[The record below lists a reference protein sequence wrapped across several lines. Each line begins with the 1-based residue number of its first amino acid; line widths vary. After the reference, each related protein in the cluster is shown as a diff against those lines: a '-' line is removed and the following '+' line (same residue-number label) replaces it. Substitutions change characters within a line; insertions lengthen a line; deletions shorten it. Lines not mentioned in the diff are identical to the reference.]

1 MWPAGC
7 GPEDY
12 VTPECANLPTSWN
25 WSLYFC
31 QSLLESAAAQVEL
44 LETDRVEDRTW
55 TGRVAG
61 DRVVHAQYVDNFF
74 ACGTDVGAVQSAF
87 DRMRQVLEDWGFSI
101 HEVTEAQPVVHGLGL
116 IIDGSRKRISL
127 TPARIWKLR
136 LAALALGRRRVP
148 PPVKVVEKVVGHFT
162 FAMMV
167 RRECL
172 SVFNAVYMYVRLD
185 KPSGSL
191 WRAAHHEILQASS
204 ILPMICASL
213 DLPWSPTVIA
223 TDSSEVGY
231 GVCERQLESIEVA
244 CVGRSCEHW
253 RYSVEG
259 AIKARAH
266 AFGEDTEQLD
276 PGDHY
281 ECARVRDADFKE
293 VVLCLVEP
301 VIFFAAADTLDNVT
315 CSWLTTLLW
324 LLLAPRAT
332 QSFMYGGFPLS
343 EIVLIVPLGAP
354 SLLEAVRRTSTQDRY
369 NAVVDA
375 FLFWCRG
382 HFSLS
387 TNYDALL
394 TAYLNELY
402 SQGAD
407 LSAAEYAFAAF
418 RYRFP
423 EYGKHGSKML
433 ARATQALEPKMRLP
447 TPRVAFAAI
456 VGALL
461 AHGHAEM
468 ALGLSSNGISFCGP
482 ASSQAFAHTRWFEPP
497 CLRGCPSGATLYGN
511 RHGGVSEL
519 RLLGTP
525 LKEIK
530 ARGRWM
536 TDTSLKRYE
545 KATVAQQ
552 QVRKVPFGTQLYGNF
567 VEQQLPRCS
576 QLLREAV
583 TGNATA
589 KTQLA
594 QSFRPLP
601 SV

>member
-293 VVLCLVEP
+293 VGAKVLDP
-301 VIFFAAADTLDNVT
+301 G
-315 CSWLTTLLW
+315 SWHVVFSGEWQHHENILRTEGRAMLSGARHLLRCRRHAGQRH
-324 LLLAPRAT
+324 LLLVDNLALALACAKGRGSSSLTNRTCQQLCALALASDSKFHVRWIP
-332 QSFMYGGFPLS
+332 S
-343 EIVLIVPLGAP
+343 ERNCADRP
-354 SLLEAVRRTSTQDRY
+354 SRS
-369 NAVVDA
+369 
-375 FLFWCRG
+375 
-382 HFSLS
+382 
-387 TNYDALL
+387 
-394 TAYLNELY
+394 
-402 SQGAD
+402 
-407 LSAAEYAFAAF
+407 
-418 RYRFP
+418 
-423 EYGKHGSKML
+423 HGSKRL
-433 ARATQALEPKMRLP
+433 ISPLIPPRSVRIAWETRTLRPVAAAHLSVATNKRASQNGGQCRDDPAHSCRRSVTSGGGQEDLDSGSLQRCGGRLP
-447 TPRVAFAAI
+447 FLVPGSLQPVDQLR
-456 VGALL
+456 
-461 AHGHAEM
+461 
-468 ALGLSSNGISFCGP
+468 
-482 ASSQAFAHTRWFEPP
+482 RPP
-497 CLRGCPSGATLYGN
+497 HCLP
-511 RHGGVSEL
+511 
-519 RLLGTP
+519 
-525 LKEIK
+525 
-530 ARGRWM
+530 
-536 TDTSLKRYE
+536 
-545 KATVAQQ
+545 
-552 QVRKVPFGTQLYGNF
+552 
-567 VEQQLPRCS
+567 
-576 QLLREAV
+576 
-583 TGNATA
+583 
-589 KTQLA
+589 
-594 QSFRPLP
+594 
-601 SV
+601 